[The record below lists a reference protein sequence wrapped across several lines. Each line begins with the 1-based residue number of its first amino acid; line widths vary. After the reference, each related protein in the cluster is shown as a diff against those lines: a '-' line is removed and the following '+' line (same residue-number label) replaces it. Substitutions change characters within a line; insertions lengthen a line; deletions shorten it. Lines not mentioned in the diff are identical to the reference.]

1 MRRARPASYRMPAC
15 LRRCVGAAVRSQ
27 GVLWLVALLACLGC
41 THFGPSSLTIDK
53 PRSLARIVEPP
64 QIEAAPQLQ
73 RTNEWLRQIAIE
85 SDGPP
90 LVTLLAPTD
99 EFGVAV
105 GNSLPR
111 QGLAFDWSLTAEH
124 RAGLRHPRLSDEPL
138 LSAGSRL
145 EEHAT
150 TDDDTPTSVWDEVVS
165 DHGYFYSSRSLSI
178 LGLTFGSGAV
188 MAHTAIDRN
197 LHDFVQDN
205 VRNANSDEWTEA
217 LGLNKE
223 IGNGFYTLPL
233 FGVAAIAGRYYDDVG
248 PVRDVGE
255 WGERSLRT
263 FVVGAPPLVAGQ
275 LLTGGSRPYELS
287 QTAHNS
293 HWHPFQDNNGVSG
306 HAFMGAIPFL
316 SVAKMAENPWVK
328 GGFYV
333 ASTLPGL
340 SRINDGAH
348 YSSQVLLGWTLA
360 YLASEAVDETFDDG
374 REKRSDWRLLPLP
387 VSSGHGLAIERRW

>member
-1 MRRARPASYRMPAC
+1 MPAC
-15 LRRCVGAAVRSQ
+15 LRRCIGAAVRTQRILPQ
-27 GVLWLVALLACLGC
+27 GMLWIVALLACSGC
-41 THFGPSSLTIDK
+41 THFGQSSLSIDQ
-53 PRSLARIVEPP
+53 PRSPARIVAPL
-64 QIEAAPQLQ
+64 QTEAAPQLK
-73 RTNEWLRQIAIE
+73 RSNEWLRQIAIE

-90 LVTLLAPTD
+90 LVTLLPPTD

-105 GNSLPR
+105 GHSVPR
-111 QGLAFDWSLTAEH
+111 QEPAFDWSLAAEQ
-124 RAGLRHPRLSDEPL
+124 REGGRHSKPSEEPL
-138 LSAGSRL
+138 LLAGSRL
-145 EEHAT
+145 EEQTKA
-150 TDDDTPTSVWDEVVS
+150 DDDTRTSVWDEVVS
-165 DHGYFYSSRSLSI
+165 DHCYFYSSRSLSI

-205 VRNANSDEWTEA
+205 VRNANSDEWTET

-233 FGVAAIAGRYYDDVG
+233 FGVAAIAGRYYDDVN
-248 PVRDVGE
+248 PVRNVGE

-287 QTAHNS
+287 KTAHNS

-328 GGFYV
+328 GSFYV

-360 YLASEAVDETFDDG
+360 YLASEAVDETFDDVH
-374 REKRSDWRLLPLP
+374 EKRSAWHLLPLP

>member
-1 MRRARPASYRMPAC
+1 M
-15 LRRCVGAAVRSQ
+15 LLV
-27 GVLWLVALLACLGC
+27 VALLACLGC
-41 THFGPSSLTIDK
+41 AHFDQSSLLTTNQPHSRAVTVET
-53 PRSLARIVEPP
+53 PRKESAWPLHPS
-64 QIEAAPQLQ
+64 AA
-73 RTNEWLRQIAIE
+73 WLHLIATE
-85 SDGPP
+85 SEGPP
-90 LVTLLAPTD
+90 LVTLLPPVD

-105 GNSLPR
+105 GDEWPPR
-111 QGLAFDWSLTAEH
+111 VGTFDWSLTADQ
-124 RAGLRHPRLSDEPL
+124 RRSFPDPTPSQQALATARHPY
-138 LSAGSRL
+138 
-145 EEHAT
+145 EEHTT
-150 TDDDTPTSVWDEVVS
+150 TDNDVQMSVWDKVAS
-165 DHGYFYSSRSLSI
+165 DHCYFYSSHNLSM
-178 LGLTFGSGAV
+178 LGLTFAGGAV

-197 LHDFVQDN
+197 LHDFVQEN

-223 IGNGFYTLPL
+223 VGNGFYTLPL
-233 FGVAAIAGRYYDDVG
+233 FGVAAVAGQYYDDVES
-248 PVRDVGE
+248 VRTIGE

-287 QTAHNS
+287 KTEHNS

-316 SVAKMAENPWVK
+316 SVAKMAENPWIK

-333 ASTLPGL
+333 ISTLPGL

-348 YSSQVLLGWTLA
+348 YSSQVLIGWTLA
-360 YLASEAVDETFDDG
+360 YLASEAVDETFDDT
-374 REKRSDWRLLPLP
+374 REEHSDWRLVPLP